1 MLLAVLVLGG
11 CGVISRPAW
20 QSEVMECAS
29 TATITDYQ
37 EVHQGWEKS
46 QFEVAYVGPPSD
58 DPMELVQ
65 APGMRLEKADGSI
78 GRDVFLA
85 EGSIR
90 GENSRC
96 LVYLSRLD
104 IGPARS
110 EYLNIDENMAAE
122 IARGE
127 REVLELSFI
136 RYRE

>member
-1 MLLAVLVLGG
+1 
-11 CGVISRPAW
+11 
-20 QSEVMECAS
+20 
-29 TATITDYQ
+29 
-37 EVHQGWEKS
+37 
-46 QFEVAYVGPPSD
+46 
-58 DPMELVQ
+58 MELVQ